1 LGFIVL
7 KNGSTLYCMGV
18 FDSQTY
24 KIENE
29 NTINTLEDILSK
41 EVRISL
47 IPFPTDRILR
57 SVLSL

>member
-1 LGFIVL
+1 
-7 KNGSTLYCMGV
+7 MGV